1 MASPDSQAAWTLLAG
16 MLLPACSAL
25 PRLEAVP
32 RELTERAVI
41 PGIPDARVWLD
52 RDLGPFIETVIQD
65 TNREVDALRNA
76 GKPTDPLPPAHA
88 LAISGGGDDGAFA
101 AGILCGWTAHG
112 DRPEFKVVTGISVGA
127 LIAPFA
133 FLGPHYDDVLRTV
146 ATSTGSADVL
156 SKRSTLTG
164 LMSDGMASSEP
175 LSELVARYVTQDIL
189 AAIEREFARG
199 RVLQI
204 GTTDLDAGRQ
214 VTWNMGAIA
223 SSHAPNAL
231 ELFRKVM
238 IASMSIPGAVPPVLI
253 DVDVEGKRFQEMH
266 VDGGVIS
273 QVFLY
278 PSSFLAE
285 LERAGLPLQREVHS
299 YVIRNGRLQPDWNNT
314 ERHTLAIGTRSIRVL
329 VQTQGIND
337 VHRLYQIARHDN
349 VDFNLAYIGPDF
361 EQPHPEEFDTAYM
374 RALYDYAYSLSSNGH
389 AWHKAPPEETVAPT
403 SPTEATNG
411 RRGQTATPLSAAHP

>member
-374 RALYDYAYSLSSNGH
+374 RALYDYAYGLSSNGS
-389 AWHKAPPEETVAPT
+389 AWHKAPPEETVAPP
-403 SPTEATNG
+403 SPTGATTD
-411 RRGQTATPLSAAHP
+411 RRD